1 MKTLDD
7 LNLNQTTYDA
17 IVDYINRWYTSKSDP
32 GVNLTRD
39 DVTDWSKTHDD
50 VIGVNVT
57 GDDTTELS
65 TVRDDVTGF
74 NVTSPT
80 DDDTA
85 DGLAALMYLVA
96 VLGFYSIGVVIML
109 VMYARQETRDYEEE
123 QVLDEYMR
131 MMTQKQEST
140 VIVTAVWHP
149 LSLLAGISGAQR
161 ELPPADRELPPT
173 GRELPSNSRELPPA
187 GRELP
192 SERRELPPA
201 GRELPPAS
209 RQLLSAREKPQPLSR
224 ELLPKK
230 PRELP
235 GRQVVSQI

>member
-7 LNLNQTTYDA
+7 LNLNQSTYDA
-17 IVDYINRWYTSKSDP
+17 IVDYINRWYTSKSDLD
-32 GVNLTRD
+32 VNLTRD
-39 DVTDWSKTHDD
+39 DVTDLSITHDD
-50 VIGVNVT
+50 VTARVNAT
-57 GDDTTELS
+57 GDDTTELM
-65 TVRDDVTGF
+65 RNDVTGL
-74 NVTSPT
+74 NITSPT

-96 VLGFYSIGVVIML
+96 VLGFYSIGIVIML

-161 ELPPADRELPPT
+161 ELPPADRELPSHRRELSPA
-173 GRELPSNSRELPPA
+173 GRELPSDRWELPPA

-192 SERRELPPA
+192 SHRRDLSSDR
-201 GRELPPAS
+201 RELPPAS
-209 RQLLSAREKPQPLSR
+209 RLLLPAREK
-224 ELLPKK
+224 LLPKK
-230 PRELP
+230 PRGEQLEGP
-235 GRQVVSQI
+235 RC